1 MSAGSAAGVSV
12 PMPTADSE
20 VFWEGCRSGVLL
32 IPRCRVCG
40 ELNWFPR
47 AMCRRCS
54 ADDLEW
60 VQMSGSGTVYSF
72 SVVSRPPSP
81 DLPDSYVLAL
91 VDLAE
96 GVRLMTHIVDCPP
109 EAVQIGLPVVLR
121 FERLT
126 DEISLPVFALAADEI

>member
-1 MSAGSAAGVSV
+1 MSTPAADTSV

-20 VFWEGCRSGVLL
+20 AFWDGCRRGLLL
-32 IPRCRVCG
+32 IPQCRVCG

-60 VQMSGSGTVYSF
+60 VPMSGAGTIYSF
-72 SVVSRPPSP
+72 SVVSRPPAP
-81 DLPDSYVLAL
+81 DLPDSYVLGL

-96 GVRLMTHIVDCPP
+96 GVRLMTHIVDCPA
-109 EAVQIGLPVVLR
+109 EAVQIGLPVTLR
-121 FERLT
+121 FEQLT
-126 DEISLPVFALAADEI
+126 DEISLPVFAPVASE